1 MPKYHFNPKTGE
13 RGICKAKPGNCPV
26 CDEQHHFDT
35 EEGVNQYE
43 DGLNSNGIIIFS
55 EIDKYSTEYLIG
67 VLDKYK
73 KDLQFSQRVYKDFA
87 PEVDKIQKDLARARM
102 KMHNAISEA
111 REEVA
116 DYMYDKAGETG
127 VRDRLTILDN
137 GAFYYGVKE
146 ADKDLLKE
154 KIIKDSN
161 LSDKQKKDLLKLV
174 KQKPD
179 YNFKDEYSYNKI
191 YKNKITKD
199 ELESIGIKDDNVLK
213 AVNSKLVR
221 FERVRKD
228 LSQLSKDIDEYD
240 DQMNTIIK
248 DYVTP
253 FSCDS
258 RTIIDS
264 PYLKLNS
271 TLSAIGIRY
280 KEDLNMEDLK
290 YKSVARK
297 MKQTERLERD
307 IERLEVEL
315 DNRSQLVH

>member
-87 PEVDKIQKDLARARM
+87 PEVDKIQKELARTRM

-116 DYMYDKAGETG
+116 DYMYDKVGETG

-146 ADKDLLKE
+146 SDKDLLKE
-154 KIIKDSN
+154 RVIKDSN

-179 YNFKDEYSYNKI
+179 YKFKDEYSYNKI

-221 FERVRKD
+221 YERIRKD
-228 LSQLSKDIDEYD
+228 LSQCSKDIDEYD
-240 DQMNTIIK
+240 DQMNSIIK
-248 DYVTP
+248 NYVTP
-253 FSCDS
+253 FSYDS

-264 PYLKLNS
+264 PYRKLNS
-271 TLSAIGIRY
+271 TLSAIGERY
-280 KEDLNMEDLK
+280 KDDMDMKDPK

-307 IERLEVEL
+307 IERLEVVL
-315 DNRSQLVH
+315 DNRSQ

>member
-1 MPKYHFNPKTGE
+1 M
-13 RGICKAKPGNCPV
+13 
-26 CDEQHHFDT
+26 
-35 EEGVNQYE
+35 
-43 DGLNSNGIIIFS
+43 
-55 EIDKYSTEYLIG
+55 
-67 VLDKYK
+67 
-73 KDLQFSQRVYKDFA
+73 YKDFA
-87 PEVDKIQKDLARARM
+87 PEVDKIQKDLARTRM

-221 FERVRKD
+221 YERIRKD
-228 LSQLSKDIDEYD
+228 LSQISKDIDEYD

-253 FSCDS
+253 FSYDS

-264 PYLKLNS
+264 PYRKLNS

-280 KEDLNMEDLK
+280 KDDLNMEDPK

-315 DNRSQLVH
+315 DNRSQ